1 MPRLARTLATVG
13 GIGELP
19 AAPGTAGS
27 AVGLLLGLLWP
38 SGVAVAALFVIGVWA
53 SADTARRLR
62 RHDPSCV
69 VIDECVGM
77 WGVLA
82 VMPQVRS
89 SVVLA
94 LLAFGLFRFFDIRK
108 PAIVRRLER
117 LPDGWGIMLDDV
129 GAAACT
135 AAILWGALW
144 IHGRI

>member
-1 MPRLARTLATVG
+1 MPRLARALATVG
-13 GIGELP
+13 GIGDIPL
-19 AAPGTAGS
+19 APGTAGS

-38 SGVAVAALFVIGVWA
+38 SGVAVAVLFVVGVWA
-53 SADTARRLR
+53 SADTARRLH

-82 VMPQVRS
+82 VMPHVRS
-89 SVVLA
+89 SVALA

-117 LPDGWGIMLDDV
+117 LPEGWGIMLDDV
-129 GAAACT
+129 GAAAVT
-135 AAILWGALW
+135 VAILWGVLW
-144 IHGRI
+144 IRGLR